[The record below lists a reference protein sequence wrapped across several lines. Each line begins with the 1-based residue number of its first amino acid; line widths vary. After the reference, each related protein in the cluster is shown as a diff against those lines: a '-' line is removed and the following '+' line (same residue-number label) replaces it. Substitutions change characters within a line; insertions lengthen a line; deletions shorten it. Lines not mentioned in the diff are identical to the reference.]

1 MAADVRRA
9 IEIVGGITGQSPRWF
24 RPPQGLRV
32 PTLRDA
38 LAIVGGDLSCV
49 TWSVRGIDSM
59 ARSSKTIVARVAKG
73 LDSGAIIALH
83 DGRGF
88 GGTNDRG
95 PTVEALPELLAL
107 AKSRKLACV
116 TLDTMF
122 GRADKSVRTIVKEEL
137 S

>member
-1 MAADVRRA
+1 MAADVRRG
-9 IEIVGGITGQSPRWF
+9 IEIVRGITGHAPRWF

-38 LAIVGGDLSCV
+38 LAIVGGDVSCV

-59 ARSSKTIVARVAKG
+59 ARSSETIVARVAKG

-95 PTVEALPELLAL
+95 PTVKALPELLAL

-122 GRADKSVRTIVKEEL
+122 AGSVRTIGKEEL